1 MPMQPDARLMRAARS
16 EPERALN
23 REFLDA
29 VFAVCEARREG
40 RLTDAQAN
48 ILLSRMTALM
58 AQAKIGAMANRVE
71 ERLNM
76 SEFGGARIGEW
87 FAAALKSYSANA
99 D

>member
-1 MPMQPDARLMRAARS
+1 MPMPPDARVVRAVRR

-48 ILLSRMTALM
+48 ILLRRMTALM
-58 AQAKIGAMANRVE
+58 AQAKVGAMANRVA
-71 ERLNM
+71 ERLDM